1 MENIQEILNLDFDV
15 NVIPRENYPL
25 NYPIHWHKEIEIIYY
40 PLYNATDIN
49 PVTEISG
56 KEYELSPGDIL
67 LIWQGELHR
76 TIKNPDK
83 KLIGFQFDSALLQ
96 SLTDF
101 IPYIPKL
108 RRLHHLKSNT
118 HADLVM
124 SLSSYL
130 DDICDL
136 DKDQESFYRVEKI
149 INLLKFMTTLSKE
162 ADNAYDASMQVPGS
176 LSLDALYKIQRSC
189 VYITKNCSEDL
200 SLNDVASMAGF
211 SPNYFSRMFK
221 ETTGY
226 NFVEYLMIERVR
238 KAQRYLGDNSIPI
251 TEVAYLSGFKSIST
265 FNRVFHQIKNC
276 SPRQFRKYMV
286 TV

>member
-1 MENIQEILNLDFDV
+1 
-15 NVIPRENYPL
+15 
-25 NYPIHWHKEIEIIYY
+25 
-40 PLYNATDIN
+40 
-49 PVTEISG
+49 
-56 KEYELSPGDIL
+56 
-67 LIWQGELHR
+67 
-76 TIKNPDK
+76 
-83 KLIGFQFDSALLQ
+83 
-96 SLTDF
+96 
-101 IPYIPKL
+101 
-108 RRLHHLKSNT
+108 
-118 HADLVM
+118 
-124 SLSSYL
+124 
-130 DDICDL
+130 
-136 DKDQESFYRVEKI
+136 
-149 INLLKFMTTLSKE
+149 MTTLSKE